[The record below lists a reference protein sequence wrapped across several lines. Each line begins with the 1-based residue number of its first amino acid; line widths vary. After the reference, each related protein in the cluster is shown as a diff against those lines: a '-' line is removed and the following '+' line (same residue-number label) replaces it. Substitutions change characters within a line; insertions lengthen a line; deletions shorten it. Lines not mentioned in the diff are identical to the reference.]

1 MRRRRIHR
9 SIIGLIA
16 AYAIAIQTLLSGG
29 AVIAHIAA
37 AADICATHGDTNGSS
52 GQQHGLG
59 GDCPCGPACIM
70 AACDAPV
77 GVIGTFEIAIN
88 WPAIPGATLK
98 AAALVLPATIY
109 AVGGSNLPRAPPV
122 A

>member
-1 MRRRRIHR
+1 MRRRRINR

-37 AADICATHGDTNGSS
+37 AADICATHDEVNRSS
-52 GQQHGLG
+52 GQQHEHNS
-59 GDCPCGPACIM
+59 DCPYEPACIM

-77 GVIGTFEIAIN
+77 GVIGTSEIAIS
-88 WPAIPGATLK
+88 WSAIPGPTLK
-98 AAALVLPATIY
+98 ATARVEPATIY

>member
-1 MRRRRIHR
+1 MRRRRINR

-37 AADICATHGDTNGSS
+37 AADICATHADANGSS
-52 GQQHGLG
+52 GQQHGHG

-77 GVIGTFEIAIN
+77 GVIGTSEITIN
-88 WPAIPGATLK
+88 WSAIPGPTLK

>member
-1 MRRRRIHR
+1 MRRRRINR
-9 SIIGLIA
+9 SIIALIA
-16 AYAIAIQTLLSGG
+16 AYAIAMQTLLSGG
-29 AVIAHIAA
+29 AIVSHAA
-37 AADICATHGDTNGSS
+37 AVADICATHGDANGSS

-59 GDCPCGPACIM
+59 GDCLCGPACII

-77 GVIGTFEIAIN
+77 GVIGTSEIAIN
-88 WPAIPGATLK
+88 WPAIPSPTLK